1 MLFGVLVT
9 WANDDNLCYIHSYTQ
24 LQPLFF
30 LVPTQIDLQWFSG
43 FSIRS
48 YYMLPA
54 NGVTKRSEQVGPKML
69 HHQTACH
76 RFAGQSWDE
85 SVTKSICVGTNGKRV
100 YS

>member
-1 MLFGVLVT
+1 
-9 WANDDNLCYIHSYTQ
+9 
-24 LQPLFF
+24 
-30 LVPTQIDLQWFSG
+30 
-43 FSIRS
+43 
-48 YYMLPA
+48 MLPA

-76 RFAGQSWDE
+76 QFAGQCRDE